1 MIAVDTSA
9 LMAILR
15 KEVMGEACE
24 AALKVDQ
31 PILISAGT
39 LTEAL
44 IVARRKG
51 ALPGMSVLL
60 EQLELTVIDVTADVA
75 QACLEAYQ
83 IWGRGFHPAELNY
96 GDCFSYV
103 AAKANDCP
111 LLYVGND
118 FSQTDIRSALAPA

>member
-15 KEVMGEACE
+15 KEIMGAACE
-24 AALKVDQ
+24 AALTIDQ
-31 PILISAGT
+31 PILMSAGT

-51 ALPGMSVLL
+51 ALPGMAILL
-60 EQLELTVIDVTADVA
+60 DQLDLTVIDVTADIA
-75 QACLEAYQ
+75 RSCLTAYET
-83 IWGRGFHPAELNY
+83 WGKGFHPADLNY

-103 AAKANDCP
+103 TAKANDCP

-118 FSQTDIRSALAPA
+118 FAQTDIVSALG

>member
-15 KEVMGEACE
+15 KEELGEACE
-24 AALKVDQ
+24 AALRTDQ
-31 PILISAGT
+31 PVIMSAGT
-39 LTEAL
+39 LAECL
-44 IVARRKG
+44 IVARRKQ
-51 ALPGMSVLL
+51 ALPGMQILL
-60 EQLELTVIDVTADVA
+60 DQLELQIIDVTPEVA
-75 QACLEAYQ
+75 QAAAEAYGR
-83 IWGRGFHPAELNY
+83 WGKGFHNADLNY

-118 FSQTDIRSALAPA
+118 FAQTDLRSALG

>member
-15 KEVMGEACE
+15 KEELGQACE
-24 AALKVDQ
+24 AALRTDQ
-31 PILISAGT
+31 PILMSAAT
-39 LTEAL
+39 LAECL
-44 IVARRKG
+44 IVARRKQ
-51 ALPGMSVLL
+51 ALPGMNILLDLL
-60 EQLELTVIDVTADVA
+60 ELQIIDVTPDVA
-75 QACLEAYQ
+75 RAAADAYAR
-83 IWGRGFHPAELNY
+83 WGKGFHDADLNY

-118 FSQTDIRSALAPA
+118 FALTDIRSALS